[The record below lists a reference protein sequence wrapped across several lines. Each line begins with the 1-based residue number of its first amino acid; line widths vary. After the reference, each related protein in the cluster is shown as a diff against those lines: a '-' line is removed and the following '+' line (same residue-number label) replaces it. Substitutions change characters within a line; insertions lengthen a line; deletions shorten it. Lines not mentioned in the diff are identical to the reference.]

1 MDLNARGRV
10 ARAILSKK
18 LTALNLLKAPQIFEP
33 VCGWE
38 LDLLIRS
45 TVLVVDDERFMVDL
59 IADVLE
65 DEGFAVIRAYDGLQ
79 ATRAIH
85 RRLPDLVITDIMM
98 PQMDGL
104 TLARNLRDRND
115 PIPVILMSAAW
126 RELSDLDVPFLP
138 KPFDIEEIVTLT
150 QELTGGPFIMPAK
163 SASQAASNQRV
174 RQIPAAD

>member
-1 MDLNARGRV
+1 
-10 ARAILSKK
+10 
-18 LTALNLLKAPQIFEP
+18 LLKPPQTFEP
-33 VCGWE
+33 ACGWE

-45 TVLVVDDERFMVDL
+45 TVLVVDDERFLVDL

-79 ATRAIH
+79 ATRAIR
-85 RRLPDLVITDIMM
+85 RRLPNLVITDIMM
-98 PQMDGL
+98 PRMDGL
-104 TLARNLRDRND
+104 SLAHGLRNRKD
-115 PIPVILMSAAW
+115 PIPVILMSAAR

-138 KPFDIEEIVTLT
+138 KPFDIEEIVALT
-150 QELTGGPFIMPAK
+150 QELTGGPFIVPAK